1 MPGETVSHY
10 EILEELGGGGMG
22 VVYRGR
28 DLKLGRDVALKFL
41 PAEISARAVNKERFA
56 REARAASALDHPNIC
71 TIYEIDET
79 PDGRLFLAMAY
90 YGGEDLRRRLERG
103 RLELGEALRVAL
115 DVTRG
120 LAAAHAAGIVHRDI
134 KPANVMLTERSGVKI
149 LDFGLAKLE
158 GESRHLT
165 RSGTTLGTVA
175 YMSPEQ
181 ARGDEVDTRTDL
193 WSLGVVLYEA
203 LSGQLPF
210 RGERDHSLIYAI
222 LNHEPEPM
230 APMRPELPRGVVRLI
245 ERLLEKDPQ
254 HRVQSAAE
262 LAGILEVLLRGE
274 SLPKTETA
282 LPRTISRTLQR
293 RRRPALLWAGAATA
307 LAALAVALGYG
318 LWRRSPPP
326 PARVFHNV
334 AVLPFENLT
343 ADPAHDYLS
352 DGLASV
358 VVERLSALPGLNV
371 VGRSETSGYRG
382 RGKSAKQIA
391 QELGVGA
398 VVEGQILQVGN
409 VLRVTADL
417 VDGESGYVFWSR
429 GFETPPH
436 DVLRVAERL
445 APEIGDALGTR
456 LSDEERARL
465 AARPTQS
472 AEAYEAYVKGL
483 RIFDQ
488 LDNPQRL
495 DLARDLLARAVE
507 LDAGF
512 APARA
517 AYAEVLA
524 SLYTNRSPDAALLA
538 AAEREAQAAL
548 ASDPNLLAGRLAM
561 ARVYRLTRKYEPAL
575 VALRG
580 VVADHPKSD
589 AATLELALAYQES
602 GDLARAETALR
613 QAISLRPDYWKHWL
627 ALGNLLMRTGD
638 LAAARKAWEAAA
650 AFAPPEIGWPLENLG
665 ALASAEGDFAAA
677 LSYFDRLPRPINDA
691 ALATNIGAAYFY
703 ADRLEEAE
711 EHLRLA
717 VRLQPDNP
725 LFHANLGDLL
735 ARRDQDQ
742 AARLEYLDAARLG
755 EAELAART
763 AASSDERLVCAA
775 FQARVGRC
783 KEALATARE
792 AGPQAEPTA
801 DNAHTMAEIY
811 AACGERLPAL
821 AELTRAVERGY
832 APARLVREPTFAPLV
847 GEPEWARLVAG
858 AQLSGS

>member
-1 MPGETVSHY
+1 MRGETVSHY

-41 PAEISARAVNKERFA
+41 PVEISKRAVNKERFA

-79 PDGRLFLAMAY
+79 ADGRLFLAMAF
-90 YGGEDLRRRLERG
+90 YGGDDLRRRLERG
-103 RLELGEALRVAL
+103 RLELGEALRIAL

-134 KPANVMLTERSGVKI
+134 KPANIMLTERSGVKI

-158 GESRHLT
+158 GETRHLT

-181 ARGDEVDTRTDL
+181 ARGDEVDVRTDL

-203 LSGQLPF
+203 LTGRLPF
-210 RGERDHSLIYAI
+210 QGERDHSLIYAI
-222 LNHEPEPM
+222 LNQEPQPM
-230 APMRPELPRGVVRLI
+230 TPLRPELPRGVVRLI
-245 ERLLEKDPQ
+245 ERLLEKDPR
-254 HRVQSAAE
+254 HRVQTAAE
-262 LAGILEVLLRGE
+262 LAGILEALLRGE

-282 LPRTISRTLQR
+282 LPRTISRALMR
-293 RRRPALLWAGAATA
+293 RRRPALRWAGGIAM
-307 LAALAVALGYG
+307 LAALAGAVGYG
-318 LWRRSPPP
+318 LWRQSPPP
-326 PARVFHNV
+326 RVFHNV

-358 VVERLSALPGLNV
+358 LVERLSALPGLNV

-382 RGKSAKQIA
+382 RSKGAKQIA
-391 QELGVGA
+391 KELGVGA
-398 VVEGQILQVGN
+398 VVEGQILRMGEE
-409 VLRVTADL
+409 LRVTADL
-417 VDGESGYVFWSR
+417 VDAESGYVSWSR
-429 GFETPPH
+429 GFETPAQ

-445 APEIGDALGTR
+445 APEIGDALGTT

-472 AEAYEAYVKGL
+472 DEAYEAYVKGL

-512 APARA
+512 ALARA
-517 AYAEVLA
+517 AHAEVLA
-524 SLYTNRSPDAALLA
+524 SLYTNRSPDPALLA

-548 ASDPNLLAGRLAM
+548 AIDGDLLAGRLAL

-580 VVADHPKSD
+580 VVADHSKSD
-589 AATLELALAYQES
+589 AATLELALTYQES

-627 ALGNLLMRTGD
+627 ALGNLLMQTGD
-638 LAAARKAWEAAA
+638 LAAARKAWEASAA
-650 AFAPPEIGWPLENLG
+650 LAPPEIGWPLENLG
-665 ALASAEGDFAAA
+665 ALASAEGNFSAA
-677 LSYFDRLPRPINDA
+677 LGYFDRLPRPINDA

-703 ADRLEEAE
+703 ADRLDEAD

-717 VRLQPDNP
+717 VRLQPANP

-735 ARRDQDQ
+735 TRRQQ
-742 AARLEYLDAARLG
+742 IPAARLEYVEASRLA
-755 EAELAART
+755 EAELSART
-763 AASSDERLVCAA
+763 GVSSGERLMCAA
-775 FQARVGRC
+775 FQAKAGRC
-783 KEALATARE
+783 REALDMARE
-792 AGPQAEPTA
+792 VGPQAEPSA
-801 DNAHTMAEIY
+801 DNAHTLAEIY
-811 AACGERLPAL
+811 AACGEPRAAL
-821 AELTRAVERGY
+821 AELERAVEHGY
-832 APARLVREPTFAPLV
+832 APARLVREPGFAALTA
-847 GEPEWARLVAG
+847 EPEWARLVGG
-858 AQLSGS
+858 AQLSGK